1 MNVSPVSTVAAKGV
15 AVAGQSAPPAGSG
28 TAGFSRMLSD
38 FLGSASKQQ
47 LHSEQAIAN
56 LAAGRAD
63 NLHNVMLSMAKADL
77 SFHLVLELRN
87 RLTDAYR
94 EVMSMQ
100 I

>member
-1 MNVSPVSTVAAKGV
+1 
-15 AVAGQSAPPAGSG
+15 
-28 TAGFSRMLSD
+28 MLSD
-38 FLGSASKQQ
+38 FLGAASKQQ

>member
-1 MNVSPVSTVAAKGV
+1 MDVSPVSHVAAKG
-15 AVAGQSAPPAGSG
+15 AASAGQSAPTAGSG
-28 TAGFSRMLSD
+28 MVGFSRVLSG
-38 FLGSASKQQ
+38 FLGAASKQQ